1 MLLRKFLLICGS
13 LVLWGCGDDA
23 PYVPSEKERSA
34 LKQDIEWFYTKQGC
48 KLPSGMAELADSKMK
63 SLNKL
68 VSHKAD
74 SIVYKGGVLHAYKSG
89 EEVEIDST
97 TDVSYLKEAIYGQI
111 FYEKAKDCFVFGR
124 DSILTKDGELIFS
137 ETQFWDSVWHE
148 FVYGGEA
155 LGRYSIFQKIPL
167 TIVMKNGEVRNSLQW
182 EDDSDEAK
190 LFKNVFNLMNDTM
203 SVWLAENNVT
213 FAEDVSFEPAI
224 VRVSQQGDVSYL
236 FRLFGD
242 KDELCER
249 VISMQE
255 ECLGNF
261 IRKQNDF
268 SEIIVRVR
276 IPIARKVTELRF

>member
-23 PYVPSEKERSA
+23 PYVPSEKEKSA

-63 SLNKL
+63 SLSKL

-74 SIVYKGGVLHAYKSG
+74 SIVYKGGVLHVYKSG

-124 DSILTKDGELIFS
+124 DSILTKEGELIFS
-137 ETQFWDSVWHE
+137 ETQFWDSAWHE
-148 FVYGGEA
+148 FVYGRSVGPI
-155 LGRYSIFQKIPL
+155 LKIPL

-190 LFKNVFNLMNDTM
+190 LFQNVFSLMNDTM

-236 FRLFGD
+236 FRLVGD

-249 VISMQE
+249 VISKQE

-261 IRKQNDF
+261 MRKQNDF

-276 IPIARKVTELRF
+276 MPIAGKVTELRF

>member
-23 PYVPSEKERSA
+23 PYVPSEKEKSA
-34 LKQDIEWFYTKQGC
+34 LKQDIEWFYTHQGC

-68 VSHKAD
+68 VSYKAD

-124 DSILTKDGELIFS
+124 DSILTKEGELIFS

-148 FVYGGEA
+148 FVYGEA
-155 LGRYSIFQKIPL
+155 SDRYSIFQKIPL
-167 TIVMKNGEVRNSLQW
+167 TIVMKNGEVKNSLQW

-190 LFKNVFNLMNDTM
+190 LFKNAFSLMNDTM

-236 FRLFGD
+236 FRLVGD

-261 IRKQNDF
+261 MRKQNDF

>member
-23 PYVPSEKERSA
+23 PYVPSEKEKSA

-68 VSHKAD
+68 SHKAD
-74 SIVYKGGVLHAYKSG
+74 SIVYKGGVLHVYKSG

-124 DSILTKDGELIFS
+124 DSILTKEGELIFS
-137 ETQFWDSVWHE
+137 ETQFWDSAWHE
-148 FVYGGEA
+148 FVYGRSVGPI
-155 LGRYSIFQKIPL
+155 LKIPL

-190 LFKNVFNLMNDTM
+190 LFKNVFSLMNDTM

-236 FRLFGD
+236 FRLVGD

-249 VISMQE
+249 LISKQE

-261 IRKQNDF
+261 MRKQNDF

-276 IPIARKVTELRF
+276 MPIAGKVTELRF

>member
-23 PYVPSEKERSA
+23 PYVPSEKEKSA
-34 LKQDIEWFYTKQGC
+34 LKQDIEWFYTQQGC

-68 VSHKAD
+68 SHKAD
-74 SIVYKGGVLHAYKSG
+74 SIVYKGGVLHVYKSG

-124 DSILTKDGELIFS
+124 DSILTKEGELIFS
-137 ETQFWDSVWHE
+137 ETQFWDSAWHE
-148 FVYGGEA
+148 FVYGRSVGPI
-155 LGRYSIFQKIPL
+155 LKIPL

-190 LFKNVFNLMNDTM
+190 LFQNVFSLMNDTM

-213 FAEDVSFEPAI
+213 YADDVSFEPAI

-236 FRLFGD
+236 FRLVGD

-249 VISMQE
+249 VISKQE

-261 IRKQNDF
+261 MRKQNDF

-276 IPIARKVTELRF
+276 MPIAGKVTELRF

>member
-23 PYVPSEKERSA
+23 PYVPSEKEKNA

-68 VSHKAD
+68 SHKAD

-137 ETQFWDSVWHE
+137 ETQFWDSAWHE
-148 FVYGGEA
+148 FVYGRNVGPI
-155 LGRYSIFQKIPL
+155 LKIPL

-190 LFKNVFNLMNDTM
+190 LFQNVFSLMNDTM

-236 FRLFGD
+236 FRLVGD

-261 IRKQNDF
+261 MRKQNDF

>member
-1 MLLRKFLLICGS
+1 MICGS

-23 PYVPSEKERSA
+23 PYVPSEKEKSA
-34 LKQDIEWFYTKQGC
+34 LKQDIEWFYTHQGC

-68 VSHKAD
+68 SYKSD

-124 DSILTKDGELIFS
+124 DSILTKEGELIFS

-148 FVYGGEA
+148 FVYGEA
-155 LGRYSIFQKIPL
+155 LLGRYSIFQKIPL
-167 TIVMKNGEVRNSLQW
+167 TIVMKNGEVKNSLQW

-190 LFKNVFNLMNDTM
+190 LFKNVFSLMNDTM

-236 FRLFGD
+236 FRLVGD

-249 VISMQE
+249 LISKQE

-261 IRKQNDF
+261 MRKQNDF

>member
-1 MLLRKFLLICGS
+1 
-13 LVLWGCGDDA
+13 VLWGCGDDA
-23 PYVPSEKERSA
+23 PYVPSEKEKSA

-68 VSHKAD
+68 SHKAD
-74 SIVYKGGVLHAYKSG
+74 SIVYKGGVLHAYMKSG

-124 DSILTKDGELIFS
+124 DSILTKEGELIFS
-137 ETQFWDSVWHE
+137 ETQFWDSAWHE
-148 FVYGGEA
+148 FVYGRNVGPI
-155 LGRYSIFQKIPL
+155 LKIPL

-190 LFKNVFNLMNDTM
+190 LFKNVFSLMNDTM

-236 FRLFGD
+236 FRLVGD

-249 VISMQE
+249 VISKQE

-261 IRKQNDF
+261 MRKQNDF

-276 IPIARKVTELRF
+276 MPIAGKVTEQRF

>member
-23 PYVPSEKERSA
+23 PYVPSEKEKYA

-68 VSHKAD
+68 SHKAD
-74 SIVYKGGVLHAYKSG
+74 SIVYKGGVLHVYKSG

-124 DSILTKDGELIFS
+124 DSILTKEGELIFS
-137 ETQFWDSVWHE
+137 ETQFWDSAWHE
-148 FVYGGEA
+148 FVYGRSVGPI
-155 LGRYSIFQKIPL
+155 LKIPL

-190 LFKNVFNLMNDTM
+190 LFQNVFSLMNDTM
-203 SVWLAENNVT
+203 SVWFAENNVT

-236 FRLFGD
+236 FRLVGD

-249 VISMQE
+249 VISKQE

-261 IRKQNDF
+261 MRKQNDF

-276 IPIARKVTELRF
+276 MPIAGKVTELRF

>member
-23 PYVPSEKERSA
+23 PYVPSEKEKSA

-68 VSHKAD
+68 SHKAD
-74 SIVYKGGVLHAYKSG
+74 SIVYKGGVLHAYMKSG

-137 ETQFWDSVWHE
+137 ETQFWDSAWHE
-148 FVYGGEA
+148 FVYGRNVGPI
-155 LGRYSIFQKIPL
+155 LKIPL

-190 LFKNVFNLMNDTM
+190 LFKNVFSLMNDTM

-236 FRLFGD
+236 FRLVGD

-249 VISMQE
+249 EISKQE
-255 ECLGNF
+255 ECLVNF
-261 IRKQNDF
+261 MRKQNDF

-276 IPIARKVTELRF
+276 MPIAGKVTELRF

>member
-23 PYVPSEKERSA
+23 PYVPSEKEKSA
-34 LKQDIEWFYTKQGC
+34 LKQDIEWFYTRQGC

-68 VSHKAD
+68 SHKAD

-124 DSILTKDGELIFS
+124 DSILTKEGELIFS

-148 FVYGGEA
+148 FVYGESD
-155 LGRYSIFQKIPL
+155 RYSIFQKIPL

-236 FRLFGD
+236 FRLVGD

-255 ECLGNF
+255 KCLGNF
-261 IRKQNDF
+261 MRKQNDF

>member
-23 PYVPSEKERSA
+23 PYVPSEKEKSA

-48 KLPSGMAELADSKMK
+48 KLPSGMAELADSEMK

-68 VSHKAD
+68 SHKAD
-74 SIVYKGGVLHAYKSG
+74 SIVYKGGVLHVYKSG

-124 DSILTKDGELIFS
+124 DSILTKEGELIFS

-148 FVYGGEA
+148 FVYGEA
-155 LGRYSIFQKIPL
+155 SDRYSIFQQIPL

-190 LFKNVFNLMNDTM
+190 LFKNVFSLMNDTM

-236 FRLFGD
+236 FRLVGD

-249 VISMQE
+249 VISKQE

-261 IRKQNDF
+261 MRKQNDF

>member
-23 PYVPSEKERSA
+23 PYVPSEKEKSA

-68 VSHKAD
+68 SHKAD

-124 DSILTKDGELIFS
+124 DSILTKEGELIFS
-137 ETQFWDSVWHE
+137 ETQFWDSAWHE
-148 FVYGGEA
+148 FVYGRNVGPI
-155 LGRYSIFQKIPL
+155 LKIPL

-190 LFKNVFNLMNDTM
+190 LFKNAFSLMNDTM
-203 SVWLAENNVT
+203 SVWRAENNVT
-213 FAEDVSFEPAI
+213 YAEDVSFEPAI

-236 FRLFGD
+236 FRLVGD

-249 VISMQE
+249 EISKQE
-255 ECLGNF
+255 ECLVNF
-261 IRKQNDF
+261 MRKQNDF

>member
-23 PYVPSEKERSA
+23 PYVLSEKEKSA
-34 LKQDIEWFYTKQGC
+34 LKQDIEWFYTRQGC

-63 SLNKL
+63 SLSKL

-74 SIVYKGGVLHAYKSG
+74 SIVYKGGVLHAYMKSG

-137 ETQFWDSVWHE
+137 ETQFWDSAWHE
-148 FVYGGEA
+148 FVYGEA
-155 LGRYSIFQKIPL
+155 PGRYRIFQQIPL
-167 TIVMKNGEVRNSLQW
+167 TIVMKSGEVRNSLQW

-190 LFKNVFNLMNDTM
+190 LFKNAFSLMNDTM
-203 SVWLAENNVT
+203 SVWRAENNVT
-213 FAEDVSFEPAI
+213 YAEDVSFEPAI

-236 FRLFGD
+236 FRLVGD

-249 VISMQE
+249 EISKQE
-255 ECLGNF
+255 ECLVNF
-261 IRKQNDF
+261 MRKQNDF

-276 IPIARKVTELRF
+276 IPIAGKVTEQRF

>member
-23 PYVPSEKERSA
+23 PYVPSEKEKNA
-34 LKQDIEWFYTKQGC
+34 LKQDIERFYTRQGC
-48 KLPSGMAELADSKMK
+48 KLPSGMAELADSGMK
-63 SLNKL
+63 SLSKL

-74 SIVYKGGVLHAYKSG
+74 SIVYKGGVLHAYMKSG

-148 FVYGGEA
+148 FVYGKA
-155 LGRYSIFQKIPL
+155 LLGRYSIFQIPL

-190 LFKNVFNLMNDTM
+190 LFKNVFILMNDTM

-236 FRLFGD
+236 FRLVGD

-261 IRKQNDF
+261 MRKQNDF

>member
-1 MLLRKFLLICGS
+1 MRKFLLICGS

-23 PYVPSEKERSA
+23 PYVPSEKEKSA
-34 LKQDIEWFYTKQGC
+34 LKQDIEWFYTQQGC

-68 VSHKAD
+68 SHKAD
-74 SIVYKGGVLHAYKSG
+74 SIVYKGGVLHVYKSG

-124 DSILTKDGELIFS
+124 DSILTKEGELIFS
-137 ETQFWDSVWHE
+137 ETQFWDSAWHE
-148 FVYGGEA
+148 FVYGRSVGPI
-155 LGRYSIFQKIPL
+155 LKIPL

-190 LFKNVFNLMNDTM
+190 LFKNVFSLMNDTM

-236 FRLFGD
+236 FRLVGD

-249 VISMQE
+249 LISKQE

-261 IRKQNDF
+261 MRKQNDF

-276 IPIARKVTELRF
+276 MPIAGKVTELRF

>member
-1 MLLRKFLLICGS
+1 MICGS

-23 PYVPSEKERSA
+23 PYVPSEKEKSA
-34 LKQDIEWFYTKQGC
+34 LKQDIEGFYTTQGC
-48 KLPSGMAELADSKMK
+48 KLPSGMAELADSGMK
-63 SLNKL
+63 SLSKL

-74 SIVYKGGVLHAYKSG
+74 SIVYKGGVLHAYVKSG

-137 ETQFWDSVWHE
+137 ETQFWDSAWHE
-148 FVYGGEA
+148 FVYGRNVGPI
-155 LGRYSIFQKIPL
+155 LKIPL

-190 LFKNVFNLMNDTM
+190 LFKNVFSLMNDTM

-236 FRLFGD
+236 FRLVGD

-249 VISMQE
+249 VISKQE
-255 ECLGNF
+255 ECLGNLM
-261 IRKQNDF
+261 RKQNDF

>member
-23 PYVPSEKERSA
+23 PYVPSEKEKSA
-34 LKQDIEWFYTKQGC
+34 LKQDIEWFYTHQGC
-48 KLPSGMAELADSKMK
+48 KLPSGMAELADSGMK
-63 SLNKL
+63 SLSKL

-74 SIVYKGGVLHAYKSG
+74 SIVYKGGVLHAYMKSG

-137 ETQFWDSVWHE
+137 ETQFWDSAWHE
-148 FVYGGEA
+148 FVYGRNVEPI
-155 LGRYSIFQKIPL
+155 LKIPL

-190 LFKNVFNLMNDTM
+190 LFKNVFSLMNDTM

-236 FRLFGD
+236 FRLVGD

-261 IRKQNDF
+261 MRKQNDF

-276 IPIARKVTELRF
+276 MPIAGKVTELRF

>member
-1 MLLRKFLLICGS
+1 MLLRKFLLICS
-13 LVLWGCGDDA
+13 VLVLWGCGDDA
-23 PYVPSEKERSA
+23 PYVPSEKEKSA

-68 VSHKAD
+68 SHKAD
-74 SIVYKGGVLHAYKSG
+74 SIVYKGGVLHVYKSG

-124 DSILTKDGELIFS
+124 DSILTKEGELIFS
-137 ETQFWDSVWHE
+137 ETQFWDSAWHE
-148 FVYGGEA
+148 FVYGRSVGPI
-155 LGRYSIFQKIPL
+155 LKIPL

-190 LFKNVFNLMNDTM
+190 LFQNVFSLMNDTM

-236 FRLFGD
+236 FRLVGD

-249 VISMQE
+249 VISKQE

-261 IRKQNDF
+261 MRKQNDF

-276 IPIARKVTELRF
+276 MPIAGKVTELRF

>member
-1 MLLRKFLLICGS
+1 
-13 LVLWGCGDDA
+13 
-23 PYVPSEKERSA
+23 
-34 LKQDIEWFYTKQGC
+34 
-48 KLPSGMAELADSKMK
+48 MAELADSKMK

-68 VSHKAD
+68 SHKAD
-74 SIVYKGGVLHAYKSG
+74 SIVYKGGVLHAYMKSG

-97 TDVSYLKEAIYGQI
+97 TNVSYLKEAIYGQI

-124 DSILTKDGELIFS
+124 DSILTKEGELIFS
-137 ETQFWDSVWHE
+137 ETQFWDSAWHE
-148 FVYGGEA
+148 FVYGRNVGPI
-155 LGRYSIFQKIPL
+155 LKIPL

-190 LFKNVFNLMNDTM
+190 LFKNVFSLMNDTM

-236 FRLFGD
+236 FRLVGD

-261 IRKQNDF
+261 MRKQNDF

>member
-23 PYVPSEKERSA
+23 PYVPSEKEKSA

-68 VSHKAD
+68 SHKAD
-74 SIVYKGGVLHAYKSG
+74 SIVYKGGVLHVYKSG

-124 DSILTKDGELIFS
+124 DSILTKEGELIFS
-137 ETQFWDSVWHE
+137 ETQFWESAWHE
-148 FVYGGEA
+148 FVYGRNVGPI
-155 LGRYSIFQKIPL
+155 LKIPL

-190 LFKNVFNLMNDTM
+190 LFKNVFSLMNDTM
-203 SVWLAENNVT
+203 SVWRAENNVT

-236 FRLFGD
+236 FRLVGD

-249 VISMQE
+249 VISKQE

-261 IRKQNDF
+261 MRKQNDF

>member
-1 MLLRKFLLICGS
+1 MLLRKFLLICS
-13 LVLWGCGDDA
+13 VLVLWGCGDDA
-23 PYVPSEKERSA
+23 PYVPSEKEKSA
-34 LKQDIEWFYTKQGC
+34 LKQDIERFYTRQGC
-48 KLPSGMAELADSKMK
+48 KLPSGMAELADSGMK
-63 SLNKL
+63 SLSKL

-74 SIVYKGGVLHAYKSG
+74 SVVYKGGVLHAYMKSG

-124 DSILTKDGELIFS
+124 DSILTKEGELIFS
-137 ETQFWDSVWHE
+137 ETQFWDSVRHE
-148 FVYGGEA
+148 VEYEKTS
-155 LGRYSIFQKIPL
+155 RYLNILQIPL

-190 LFKNVFNLMNDTM
+190 LFKNVFSLMNDTM

-224 VRVSQQGDVSYL
+224 VRVSQQGDVSYI
-236 FRLFGD
+236 FRFFGD

-255 ECLGNF
+255 ERLGNF
-261 IRKQNDF
+261 MRKQNDF

>member
-23 PYVPSEKERSA
+23 PYVPSEKEKSA
-34 LKQDIEWFYTKQGC
+34 LKQDIERFYTWQGC

-68 VSHKAD
+68 SHKAD
-74 SIVYKGGVLHAYKSG
+74 SIVYKGGVLHVYKSG

-124 DSILTKDGELIFS
+124 DSILTKEGELIFS
-137 ETQFWDSVWHE
+137 ETQFWDSAWHE
-148 FVYGGEA
+148 FVYGRSVGPI
-155 LGRYSIFQKIPL
+155 LKIPL

-190 LFKNVFNLMNDTM
+190 LFQNVFSLMNDTM

-236 FRLFGD
+236 FRLVGD

-249 VISMQE
+249 VISKQE

-261 IRKQNDF
+261 MRKQNDF

-276 IPIARKVTELRF
+276 MPIAGKVTELRF

>member
-1 MLLRKFLLICGS
+1 
-13 LVLWGCGDDA
+13 
-23 PYVPSEKERSA
+23 
-34 LKQDIEWFYTKQGC
+34 
-48 KLPSGMAELADSKMK
+48 MAELADSGMK
-63 SLNKL
+63 SLSKL

-74 SIVYKGGVLHAYKSG
+74 SIVYKGGVLHAYMKSG

-111 FYEKAKDCFVFGR
+111 FYEKAKDSFVFGR

-137 ETQFWDSVWHE
+137 ETQFWDSAWHE
-148 FVYGGEA
+148 FVYGEA
-155 LGRYSIFQKIPL
+155 PGRYRIFQQIPL

-190 LFKNVFNLMNDTM
+190 LFKNAFSLMNDTM
-203 SVWLAENNVT
+203 SVWRAENNVT
-213 FAEDVSFEPAI
+213 YAEDVSFEPAI

-236 FRLFGD
+236 FRLVGD

-249 VISMQE
+249 EISKQE
-255 ECLGNF
+255 ECLVNF
-261 IRKQNDF
+261 MRKQNDF

-276 IPIARKVTELRF
+276 MPIAGKVTELRF

>member
-23 PYVPSEKERSA
+23 PYVPSEKEKNA
-34 LKQDIEWFYTKQGC
+34 LKQDVEWFYTKQGC
-48 KLPSGMAELADSKMK
+48 KLPSGMAELADSGMK

-68 VSHKAD
+68 VSAEAD
-74 SIVYKGGVLHAYKSG
+74 SIVYKGGVLHAYMKSG

-137 ETQFWDSVWHE
+137 ETQFWDSVRHE
-148 FVYGGEA
+148 VEYEKTS
-155 LGRYSIFQKIPL
+155 RYLNILQIPL

-190 LFKNVFNLMNDTM
+190 LFKNVFSLMNDTM

-224 VRVSQQGDVSYL
+224 VRVSQQGDVSYI
-236 FRLFGD
+236 FRFFGD
-242 KDELCER
+242 EDELCER

-261 IRKQNDF
+261 MRKQNDF

>member
-23 PYVPSEKERSA
+23 PYVPSEKEKSA
-34 LKQDIEWFYTKQGC
+34 LKQDIEWFYTQQGC

-74 SIVYKGGVLHAYKSG
+74 SIVYKGGVLHVYKSG

-124 DSILTKDGELIFS
+124 DSILTKEGELIFS

-148 FVYGGEA
+148 VVYREA
-155 LGRYSIFQKIPL
+155 SRYSIFQKIPL
-167 TIVMKNGEVRNSLQW
+167 TIVMKNGEVKNSFQW

-190 LFKNVFNLMNDTM
+190 LFKNVYSLMNDTM

-213 FAEDVSFEPAI
+213 FAEDVFFEPAI
-224 VRVSQQGDVSYL
+224 VRVSQQGDVSYI
-236 FRLFGD
+236 FRFFGD
-242 KDELCER
+242 EDELCER
-249 VISMQE
+249 VISMKE

-261 IRKQNDF
+261 MRKQNDF
-268 SEIIVRVR
+268 SEIIVKVR

>member
-1 MLLRKFLLICGS
+1 MICGS

-23 PYVPSEKERSA
+23 PYVPSEKEKSA

-48 KLPSGMAELADSKMK
+48 KLPSGMAELADSEMK

-68 VSHKAD
+68 SHKAD
-74 SIVYKGGVLHAYKSG
+74 SIVYKGGVLHVYKSG

-124 DSILTKDGELIFS
+124 DSILTKEGELIFS

-148 FVYGGEA
+148 FVYGEA
-155 LGRYSIFQKIPL
+155 SDRYSIFQQIPL

-190 LFKNVFNLMNDTM
+190 LFKNVFSLMNDTM

-236 FRLFGD
+236 FRLVGD

-249 VISMQE
+249 VISKQE

-261 IRKQNDF
+261 MRKQNDF

>member
-23 PYVPSEKERSA
+23 PYVPSEKEKNA
-34 LKQDIEWFYTKQGC
+34 LKQDIEWFYTHQGC

-63 SLNKL
+63 SLSKL

-74 SIVYKGGVLHAYKSG
+74 SIVYKGGVLHVYKSG

-137 ETQFWDSVWHE
+137 ETQFWDSAWHE
-148 FVYGGEA
+148 FVYGRNVGPI
-155 LGRYSIFQKIPL
+155 LKIPL

-190 LFKNVFNLMNDTM
+190 LFKNAFSLMNDTM

-213 FAEDVSFEPAI
+213 YADDVSFEPAI

-236 FRLFGD
+236 FRLVGD

-249 VISMQE
+249 EISKQE
-255 ECLGNF
+255 ECLVNF
-261 IRKQNDF
+261 MRKQNDF

>member
-1 MLLRKFLLICGS
+1 MLLRKFLLICS
-13 LVLWGCGDDA
+13 VLVLWGCGDDA
-23 PYVPSEKERSA
+23 PYVPSEKEKNA
-34 LKQDIEWFYTKQGC
+34 LKQSIEWFYTKQGC
-48 KLPSGMAELADSKMK
+48 RLPSGMAELADSGMK

-68 VSHKAD
+68 VSAEAD
-74 SIVYKGGVLHAYKSG
+74 SIVYKGGVLHAYMKSG
-89 EEVEIDST
+89 EVVEIDST

-137 ETQFWDSVWHE
+137 ETQFWDSAWHE
-148 FVYGGEA
+148 FVYGEA
-155 LGRYSIFQKIPL
+155 SDPYRIFQQIPL

-190 LFKNVFNLMNDTM
+190 LFKNVFSLMNDTM

-213 FAEDVSFEPAI
+213 FADDVSFEPAI
-224 VRVSQQGDVSYL
+224 VRVSQQGDVSYI
-236 FRLFGD
+236 FRFFGD

-249 VISMQE
+249 VISKKE

-261 IRKQNDF
+261 MRKQNDL

>member
-23 PYVPSEKERSA
+23 PYVPSEKEKSA

-68 VSHKAD
+68 SHKAD
-74 SIVYKGGVLHAYKSG
+74 SIVYKGGVLHVYKSG

-124 DSILTKDGELIFS
+124 DSILTKEGELIFS
-137 ETQFWDSVWHE
+137 ETQFWDSAWHE
-148 FVYGGEA
+148 FVYGRNVGPI
-155 LGRYSIFQKIPL
+155 LKIPL

-190 LFKNVFNLMNDTM
+190 LFKNAFSLMNDTM

-213 FAEDVSFEPAI
+213 YADDVSFEPAI

-236 FRLFGD
+236 FRLVGD

-249 VISMQE
+249 EISKQE
-255 ECLGNF
+255 ECLVNF
-261 IRKQNDF
+261 MRKQNDF

>member
-23 PYVPSEKERSA
+23 PYVPSEKEKNA

-68 VSHKAD
+68 SHKAD

-137 ETQFWDSVWHE
+137 ETQFWDSAWHE
-148 FVYGGEA
+148 FVYGRNVGPI
-155 LGRYSIFQKIPL
+155 LKIPL

-190 LFKNVFNLMNDTM
+190 LFKNVFSLMNDTM

-236 FRLFGD
+236 FRLVGD

-249 VISMQE
+249 VISKQE

-261 IRKQNDF
+261 MRKQNDF

>member
-23 PYVPSEKERSA
+23 PYVPSEKEKSA

-68 VSHKAD
+68 SHKAD
-74 SIVYKGGVLHAYKSG
+74 SIVYKGGVLHVYKSG

-124 DSILTKDGELIFS
+124 DSILTKEGELIFS
-137 ETQFWDSVWHE
+137 ETQFWDSAWHE
-148 FVYGGEA
+148 FVYGRSVGPI
-155 LGRYSIFQKIPL
+155 LKIPL

-190 LFKNVFNLMNDTM
+190 LFQNVFSLMNDTV

-236 FRLFGD
+236 FRLVGD

-249 VISMQE
+249 VISKQE

-261 IRKQNDF
+261 MRKQNDF

-276 IPIARKVTELRF
+276 MPIAGKVTELRF

>member
-23 PYVPSEKERSA
+23 PYVPSEKEKSA

-68 VSHKAD
+68 SHKAD
-74 SIVYKGGVLHAYKSG
+74 SIVYKGGVLHVYKSG

-124 DSILTKDGELIFS
+124 DSILTKEGELIFS

-148 FVYGGEA
+148 FVYGEA
-155 LGRYSIFQKIPL
+155 SDRYSIFQQIPL

-190 LFKNVFNLMNDTM
+190 LFKNVFSLMNDTM

-236 FRLFGD
+236 FRLVGD

-249 VISMQE
+249 VISKQE

-261 IRKQNDF
+261 MRKQNDF

>member
-23 PYVPSEKERSA
+23 PYVPSEKEKNA

-68 VSHKAD
+68 SHKAD
-74 SIVYKGGVLHAYKSG
+74 SIVYKGGVLHVYKSG

-148 FVYGGEA
+148 FVYGEA
-155 LGRYSIFQKIPL
+155 LLGRYSIFQKIPL

-190 LFKNVFNLMNDTM
+190 LFKNVFSLMNDTM

-236 FRLFGD
+236 FRLVGD

-255 ECLGNF
+255 ECLVNF
-261 IRKQNDF
+261 MRKQNDF

>member
-1 MLLRKFLLICGS
+1 MICGS

-23 PYVPSEKERSA
+23 PYVPSEKEKSA

-124 DSILTKDGELIFS
+124 DSILTKEGELIFS

-148 FVYGGEA
+148 FVYGRSVGPI
-155 LGRYSIFQKIPL
+155 LKIPL

-213 FAEDVSFEPAI
+213 FAEDISFEPAI

-236 FRLFGD
+236 FRLVGD

-261 IRKQNDF
+261 MRKQNDF

-276 IPIARKVTELRF
+276 MPIARKVTELRF

>member
-23 PYVPSEKERSA
+23 PYVPSEKEKSA

-68 VSHKAD
+68 SHKAD

-124 DSILTKDGELIFS
+124 DSILTKEGELIFS

-148 FVYGGEA
+148 FVYGEA
-155 LGRYSIFQKIPL
+155 LLGRYSIFQKIPL

-190 LFKNVFNLMNDTM
+190 LFKNVFILMNDTM

-236 FRLFGD
+236 FRLVGD

-261 IRKQNDF
+261 MRKQNDF

>member
-23 PYVPSEKERSA
+23 PYVPSEKEKSA

-68 VSHKAD
+68 SHKAD
-74 SIVYKGGVLHAYKSG
+74 SIVYKGGVLHVYKSG

-124 DSILTKDGELIFS
+124 DSILTKEGELIFS
-137 ETQFWDSVWHE
+137 ETQFWDSAWHE
-148 FVYGGEA
+148 FVYGRSVGPI
-155 LGRYSIFQKIPL
+155 LKIPL

-190 LFKNVFNLMNDTM
+190 LFQNVFSLMNDTM

-236 FRLFGD
+236 FRLVGD

-249 VISMQE
+249 VISKQE

-261 IRKQNDF
+261 MRKQNDF

-276 IPIARKVTELRF
+276 MPIAGKVTELRF

>member
-23 PYVPSEKERSA
+23 PYVPSEKEKSA
-34 LKQDIEWFYTKQGC
+34 LKQDIEWFYTHQGC

-68 VSHKAD
+68 SHKSD
-74 SIVYKGGVLHAYKSG
+74 SIVYKGGVLHVYKSG

-97 TDVSYLKEAIYGQI
+97 TDVLYLKEAIYGQI

-124 DSILTKDGELIFS
+124 DSILTKEGELIFS
-137 ETQFWDSVWHE
+137 ETQFWDSAWHE
-148 FVYGGEA
+148 FVYGRNVGPI
-155 LGRYSIFQKIPL
+155 LKIPL

-190 LFKNVFNLMNDTM
+190 LFKNAFSLMNDTM

-213 FAEDVSFEPAI
+213 YADDVSFEPAI

-236 FRLFGD
+236 FRLVGD

-249 VISMQE
+249 EISKQE
-255 ECLGNF
+255 ECLVNF
-261 IRKQNDF
+261 MRKQNDF

>member
-23 PYVPSEKERSA
+23 PYVPSEKEKNA

-97 TDVSYLKEAIYGQI
+97 TNVSYLKEAIYGQI

-124 DSILTKDGELIFS
+124 DSILTKEGELIFS

-148 FVYGGEA
+148 FVYGESD
-155 LGRYSIFQKIPL
+155 RYSIFQKIPP

-190 LFKNVFNLMNDTM
+190 FFKNAFILMNDTM

-236 FRLFGD
+236 FRLVGD

-261 IRKQNDF
+261 MRKQNDF

-276 IPIARKVTELRF
+276 MPIAGKVTELRF

>member
-23 PYVPSEKERSA
+23 PYVPSEKEKSA
-34 LKQDIEWFYTKQGC
+34 LKQDIEWFYTHQGC

-68 VSHKAD
+68 SHKAD
-74 SIVYKGGVLHAYKSG
+74 SIVYKGGVLHVYKSG

-124 DSILTKDGELIFS
+124 DSILTKEGELIFS
-137 ETQFWDSVWHE
+137 ETQFWDSAWHE
-148 FVYGGEA
+148 FVYGRNVGPI
-155 LGRYSIFQKIPL
+155 LKIPL

-190 LFKNVFNLMNDTM
+190 LFKNVFILMNDTM

-236 FRLFGD
+236 FRLVGD

-249 VISMQE
+249 VISKQE

-261 IRKQNDF
+261 MRKQNDF